1 MKHKSLK
8 IFVTM
13 VSIILFIITL
23 QGCIDQNNSESIL
36 VTAPLTTLVFKT
48 NELPENVIQFI
59 EIYNDTEQ
67 YEPWPNVTAIC
78 TEKYTIDYRFN
89 DTNKSHF
96 LLLELRKIES
106 IEATENSFKA
116 QESVALDTNLEI
128 IPSETIGDESVLAKV
143 DTMYH
148 IFFRKYNIIAVLTT
162 AYDVGLETKEITDFA
177 KIILNNIESSV
188 KS

>member
-13 VSIILFIITL
+13 VLIILLIITL
-23 QGCIDQNNSESIL
+23 PGCIDQNNSESIL

-48 NELPENVIQFI
+48 NELPEYVIQFI

-78 TEKYTIDYRFN
+78 TEKYTVDYRFN

-128 IPSETIGDESVLAKV
+128 IPSETIGDESVLGKV